1 MSAPFAPAPRRS
13 YTSGGTPT
21 GPVVQSPAPTAA
33 RPAPADRGPAP
44 VPDAPADPAVVVPAD
59 GVVVPPDPAAVLAHL
74 PQAVAVVDAGR
85 TLLWENGRLSEL
97 LLAEPGE
104 LVGRNLYA
112 AFGSDNPAADLLRAD
127 GCPVEGVLA
136 DDPRPCAPDGVAE
149 NVLSAGGRFF
159 ALTARPLPDGEGGS
173 PPRAVVAVR
182 DVTAEITHRQK
193 LDAIRQAGVELGD
206 LSPEEVPEMTA
217 ADRVEL
223 LRGKVLQF
231 TRDLM
236 NFDTVEIRL
245 LDEQTGQLRP
255 LLSSGMGE
263 GVAELPLVADTES
276 NGATGLVA
284 ATGLP
289 HLCRN
294 TETDPHYLPGAPGA
308 KSALTVPLILG
319 EQVLGTFNVESR
331 EPAAFTEDD
340 VRFAELFA
348 REVAA
353 ALHTLELLVAEKYS
367 TARESTERT
376 LREVAGPL
384 DEVLQDAAWL
394 LERYI
399 GHGREM
405 SDRLKRIT
413 ARGREIKTLI
423 HRVGEELRP
432 EPTRTPLP
440 TGPSRP
446 ALKGARV
453 LVADADP
460 HVRSAAHA
468 LLGRMGCEVETVHD
482 AAEALLMARSF
493 PYDAALVDVRLP
505 PGEAPGQAARAAA
518 AQAAAGE
525 SAGPRAAPADDEP
538 PDDAHAREPGGGG
551 YECFRALREHAP
563 GLPVIF
569 MTGFGYDPAHSIVN
583 ARREGL
589 HGVLYKPFRP
599 EQLLGEVESAA
610 TPGE

>member
-1 MSAPFAPAPRRS
+1 MADAAPA
-13 YTSGGTPT
+13 
-21 GPVVQSPAPTAA
+21 
-33 RPAPADRGPAP
+33 ADRTPAA
-44 VPDAPADPAVVVPAD
+44 DQTPAADETPAAV
-59 GVVVPPDPAAVLAHL
+59 DPAAVLAAL
-74 PQAVAVVDAGR
+74 PQAVAVIDADR
-85 TLLWENGRLSEL
+85 RVLWENGRL
-97 LLAEPGE
+97 GE
-104 LVGRNLYA
+104 LAGAPAVGGDLYA
-112 AFGSDNPAADLLRAD
+112 ALGADPAAAPAA
-127 GCPVEGVLA
+127 GGGGGGGGGKVL
-136 DDPRPCAPDGVAE
+136 D
-149 NVLSAGGRFF
+149 AGGRHL
-159 ALTARPLPDGEGGS
+159 ALSAAALPGGGG
-173 PPRAVVAVR
+173 RTVVAVR
-182 DVTAEITHRQK
+182 DVTAEVSHRQK

-206 LSPEEVPEMTA
+206 LTPEELPEMSA

-223 LRGKVLQF
+223 LRGKVIQF

-236 NFDTVEIRL
+236 EFDTVEIRL
-245 LDEQTGQLRP
+245 LDERTGALKP
-255 LLSSGMGE
+255 LLSVGMAE
-263 GVAELPLVADTES
+263 GVAELPLVAAATG

-284 ATGLP
+284 ATGEP
-289 HLCRN
+289 YLCRD
-294 TETDPHYLPGAPGA
+294 TAADPHYLPGAPNA

-319 EQVLGTFNVESR
+319 EQVLGTFNVES
-331 EPAAFTEDD
+331 ETPAAFDEDD
-340 VRFAELFA
+340 LRFAELFA

-353 ALHTLELLVAEKYS
+353 ALHTLELLVAEKYA

-384 DEVLQDAAWL
+384 DEILQDAAWL

-440 TGPSRP
+440 AGPTRP

-453 LVADADP
+453 LVADGDP
-460 HVRSAAHA
+460 HVRAAAHA

-482 AAEALLMARSF
+482 AAEALTMARSYQ
-493 PYDAALVDVRLP
+493 YDAVLVDVRLP
-505 PGEAPGQAARAAA
+505 PGAAADRAAA
-518 AQAAAGE
+518 
-525 SAGPRAAPADDEP
+525 PPADGGAEP
-538 PDDAHAREPGGGG
+538 RGAG
-551 YECFRALREHAP
+551 YECFKALRDHAP
-563 GLPVIF
+563 GLPVVF

-599 EQLLGEVESAA
+599 EQLLGEVETAVS
-610 TPGE
+610 PGG

>member
-1 MSAPFAPAPRRS
+1 MSLLVPPAADPPQSAPA
-13 YTSGGTPT
+13 
-21 GPVVQSPAPTAA
+21 
-33 RPAPADRGPAP
+33 ADRGA
-44 VPDAPADPAVVVPAD
+44 ALPAD
-59 GVVVPPDPAAVLAHL
+59 GAATAPAIDPAAVLAHL
-74 PQAVAVVDAGR
+74 PQAVAVVQFDTGGAGAR
-85 TLLWENGRLSEL
+85 AVVWENGRL
-97 LLAEPGE
+97 
-104 LVGRNLYA
+104 
-112 AFGSDNPAADLLRAD
+112 ADLLGCDGPAVGRDLYELCGSEDPDAD
-127 GCPVEGVLA
+127 LMRSGGCPVRAVSGSGG
-136 DDPRPCAPDGVAE
+136 PDVAE
-149 NVLSAGGRFF
+149 NVLAAGGRFF
-159 ALTARPLPDGEGGS
+159 ALTARPLPGSPDGGDADRAG

-182 DVTAEITHRQK
+182 DVSGEVRNRQK

-206 LSPEEVPEMTA
+206 LMPEELPDMTA

-236 NFDTVEIRL
+236 EFDTVEIRL
-245 LDEQTGQLRP
+245 LDDRTGELKP

-263 GVAELPLVADTES
+263 GVAELPLRADPER

-284 ATGLP
+284 ATGRP
-289 HLCRN
+289 HLCRD
-294 TETDPHYLPGAPGA
+294 TAADPHYLPGAPGA
-308 KSALTVPLILG
+308 RSALTVPLVLG

-331 EPAAFTEDD
+331 EPAAFGEDD
-340 VRFAELFA
+340 LRFAELFA
-348 REVAA
+348 REIAA

-384 DEVLQDAAWL
+384 DEILRDSAWL

-405 SDRLKRIT
+405 SDRLKRVL
-413 ARGREIKTLI
+413 ARSREIKTLI

-440 TGPSRP
+440 PGPGRP

-453 LVADADP
+453 LVADSDP
-460 HVRSAAHA
+460 HVRTAAHA
-468 LLGRMGCEVETVHD
+468 LLGRAGCEVETAHD
-482 AAEALLMARSF
+482 AAEALLMTRSF

-505 PGEAPGQAARAAA
+505 AGAVPRAGPPADPPGQ
-518 AQAAAGE
+518 
-525 SAGPRAAPADDEP
+525 
-538 PDDAHAREPGGGG
+538 PGGNEEDPDEEPRSGG
-551 YECFRALREHAP
+551 YDCFAALRDHAP

-569 MTGFGYDPAHSIVN
+569 MTGFGYDPGHSIVR

-599 EQLLGEVESAA
+599 DQLLGELESAVA
-610 TPGE
+610 